1 MQQRRQAQAL
11 DGPPRLRRPDR
22 GDECDLVVA
31 QLGVDASGAHDDD
44 RAEGG
49 VAGHA
54 DEQLEAVS
62 RT

>member
-1 MQQRRQAQAL
+1 MARRASAAPT
-11 DGPPRLRRPDR
+11 GATSATWSSRS
-22 GDECDLVVA
+22 V
-31 QLGVDASGAHDDD
+31 GVDASGAHDDD